1 MASLNFEYGRPCY
14 VGNKK
19 AMFHC
24 WNHISTG
31 AVSGTYG
38 LVEYEDGTVDA
49 LTYPNQ
55 IRFAD
60 FGGFKETAFRNFKTK
75 KDDDWF

>member
-1 MASLNFEYGRPCY
+1 MASLSFEYGRPCY
-14 VGNKK
+14 VRKKK

-24 WNHISTG
+24 WNCINTG
-31 AVSGTYG
+31 SVSGVYG

-49 LTYPNQ
+49 LVYPDQ

-60 FGGFKETAFRNFKTK
+60 FGSFKETAFRNFKSE
-75 KDDDWF
+75 KDNDWF